1 MTPKKVLIVDDSE
14 IVLTMASA
22 ALESGGYEVRTVEKW
37 EDMNTMVMHF
47 IPDLIL
53 MDVNMPEVF
62 GDHALMF
69 FKEERG
75 LSTVPIILYS
85 DIDENQLSSRADEC
99 EADGYICKSWGIDR
113 MLEVVISMLHV
124 G

>member
-1 MTPKKVLIVDDSE
+1 MLSKKVLLVDDSE

-22 ALESGGYEVRTVEKW
+22 ALESGGYEVRSIERW
-37 EDMNTMVMHF
+37 EDLDTMIMHF

-75 LSTVPIILYS
+75 LSRVPILLYS
-85 DIDENQLSSRADEC
+85 DIDEKELRQRAEAC
-99 EADGYICKSWGIDR
+99 GADGYISKSWGIDR
-113 MLEVVISMLHV
+113 MLEVVNGMLHSA
-124 G
+124 